1 MKTYKNV
8 NRGYMK
14 LRVWEDARQLYTL
27 TWKICGDLDFKLDR
41 IVKNQLASVDSI
53 HRNIAEGYCR
63 KSLPDYL
70 RFLNYSLASLGE
82 STSSI
87 AVYQTA
93 GHVGT
98 IQFEEWN
105 DLAYKLENGLI
116 KLTKSLQKKQQDGSW
131 NESLLSDELRQ

>member
-1 MKTYKNV
+1 
-8 NRGYMK
+8 MK

-27 TWKICGDLDFKLDR
+27 TWKICKDLDFKLDR

-63 KSLPDYL
+63 KSIADYL
-70 RFLNYSLASLGE
+70 RFVNYSLASLGE

-87 AVYQTA
+87 AVYQSA
-93 GHVGT
+93 GH
-98 IQFEEWN
+98 INEIHIEEWN

-116 KLTKSLQKKQQDGSW
+116 KLTKSLQKKQQEGSW
-131 NESLLSDELRQ
+131 EESLLSNELKR